1 MVTDCPDD
9 WLSTALDR
17 VGEARVAVFGD
28 FCLDAYWDIDADRS
42 ELSVET
48 GLPVRRVRSQAYSL
62 GGAANVVANLAALGV
77 AEVHVVG
84 LVGNDLFGPLLRRML
99 QEAGAD
105 VSGLLD
111 CQADWQTMVFGK
123 PHVDGVEQN
132 RIDFGGFN
140 APAPET
146 VEALADALEA
156 AAARCTVVVLNQQVP
171 GGTSPAPVVER
182 LNRVVAARP
191 ERPFL
196 VDSRDRAALYRGCS
210 LKVNA
215 HEAAALCGQGRQ
227 LGIRVPRAEAQA
239 HAQELC
245 RRTGRP
251 AFVTCGADGICVA
264 DEHGA
269 EHVAGIRVS
278 GPVDPVGAGDAVVA
292 ALAAVIGSGGSARAA
307 ARVANLAAAV
317 TVRKLHTTGTA
328 TPEELHA
335 LAAAATKAGAG

>member
-1 MVTDCPDD
+1 MAPDSPDD
-9 WLSTALDR
+9 WLSPALGR
-17 VGEARVAVFGD
+17 IPEARVAVFGD
-28 FCLDAYWDIDADRS
+28 FCLDAYWDLDPAQS

-48 GLPVRRVRSQAYSL
+48 GLPVRRVRTQSYSL

-77 AEVHVVG
+77 AEVRVVG
-84 LVGNDLFGPLLRRML
+84 LAGGDVFGPLLRRML
-99 QEAGAD
+99 ADVGAD

-123 PHVDGVEQN
+123 PHVAGAEQN

-140 APAPET
+140 VPAPQT
-146 VEALADALEA
+146 VEALAEALEA
-156 AAARCTVVVLNQQVP
+156 AVRRCTAVVLNQQVP
-171 GGTSPAPVVER
+171 EGTSPVPVVER
-182 LNRVVAARP
+182 LNRVVAGHP
-191 ERPFL
+191 DCPFL

-215 HEAAALCGQGRQ
+215 HEAAALCGR
-227 LGIRVPRAEAQA
+227 PRSLDDPVSRDEARDYA
-239 HAQELC
+239 RELQ

-264 DEHGA
+264 DGRGVE
-269 EHVAGIRVS
+269 RVPGVRVT
-278 GPVDPVGAGDAVVA
+278 GPLDPVGAGDAVVA
-292 ALAAVIGSGGSARAA
+292 ALAAVVGSGGDPRTA

-328 TPEELHA
+328 SPAEIRA
-335 LAAAATKAGAG
+335 LAAESPGANAR